1 MNATESFCN
10 APENRGNPLDSI
22 SGESDSSWTAA
33 CARECGVSE
42 PTVVD
47 VVGYYQEHHEK
58 ESASSGGAKME
69 VGIEKFARLMVS
81 FKNAPKENYLL
92 LYALDNRALDDV
104 LGNLNASDFG
114 HKFGCTKQAINKAL
128 SKIQHELHLPPRKDQ
143 RSHESRQKMSVKRNS
158 TLTYNEK

>member
-10 APENRGNPLDSI
+10 APENRGNPLDAI
-22 SGESDSSWTAA
+22 SGEPDSSWTAA

-42 PTVVD
+42 PTVVE
-47 VVGYYQEHHEK
+47 VIGYYQENI
-58 ESASSGGAKME
+58 ESESPSAGGAKME

-81 FKNAPKENYLL
+81 FKGAPKENYLL

-104 LGNLNASDFG
+104 IGNRNQSDFG
-114 HKFGCTKQAINKAL
+114 RMFGCKKATINKAL

-143 RSHESRQKMSVKRNS
+143 RDTESRKKMSDKRK
-158 TLTYNEK
+158 TQLV